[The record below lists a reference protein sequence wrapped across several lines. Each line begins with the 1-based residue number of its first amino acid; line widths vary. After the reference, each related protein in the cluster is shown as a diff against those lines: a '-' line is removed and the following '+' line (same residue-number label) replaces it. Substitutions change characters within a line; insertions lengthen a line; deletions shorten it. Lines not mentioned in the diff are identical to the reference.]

1 MSHDDHDVTMVTSP
15 QCSQKGVFINLEKG
29 RDVVDNLVVG
39 FSLNDQEVLV
49 GKLHADLVH
58 VECHLVDVNN

>member
-1 MSHDDHDVTMVTSP
+1 MVTPP
-15 QCSQKGVFINLEKG
+15 QCSQKGVCINLEKG

-49 GKLHADLVH
+49 GKLHGDLVH
-58 VECHLVDVNN
+58 VEGHLVDVNN